1 MQLFNA
7 ITRCIRVSRGGS
19 AVHCPFCR
27 HEDTKVSDSR
37 VTDDGLA
44 IRRRRNCP
52 VCGRKFTTI
61 EQIQLSVVKR
71 SGVVEPFSRDK
82 IVTGVGKACQGRPV
96 TQAQLAA
103 LGQRVE
109 ETLRSSGCA
118 EIPAEDIGVA
128 ILGPLAELDPVTYL
142 RFASV
147 YKNYDSVDDF
157 TAEIEL
163 MKQRA
168 LEQKVEPEERPTRRR
183 RARRVKSEPSDSQQP
198 LIG

>member
-1 MQLFNA
+1 M
-7 ITRCIRVSRGGS
+7 
-19 AVHCPFCR
+19 HCPFCR

-52 VCGRKFTTI
+52 TCGRKFTTI

-71 SGVVEPFSRDK
+71 SGVVEAFSRDK
-82 IVTGVGKACQGRPV
+82 IVKGVGKACQGRPV
-96 TQAQLAA
+96 TPAQLAA

-109 ETLRSSGCA
+109 EALRSSGHA

-128 ILGPLAELDPVTYL
+128 ILGPLAELDPVAYL

-157 TAEIEL
+157 TAEIAA
-163 MKQRA
+163 MKKRA
-168 LEQKVEPEERPTRRR
+168 PEHLPESETRPRGRRR
-183 RARRVKSEPSDSQQP
+183 TGRTKTEPSESQQP

>member
-1 MQLFNA
+1 M
-7 ITRCIRVSRGGS
+7 
-19 AVHCPFCR
+19 HCPFCR

-52 VCGRKFTTI
+52 TCCRKFTTI

-71 SGVVEPFSRDK
+71 SGVVEAFSRDK
-82 IVTGVGKACQGRPV
+82 IIKGVGKACQGRPV
-96 TQAQLAA
+96 TPAQLAA

-109 ETLRSSGCA
+109 ETLRSSGHA
-118 EIPAEDIGVA
+118 EIPSEEIGVA
-128 ILGPLAELDPVTYL
+128 ILGPLAELDPVAYL

-157 TAEIEL
+157 TAEIAA
-163 MKQRA
+163 MKNRA
-168 LEQKVEPEERPTRRR
+168 PEHLSESGPRPGGRARTRRT
-183 RARRVKSEPSDSQQP
+183 KTEPSESQQP

>member
-1 MQLFNA
+1 M
-7 ITRCIRVSRGGS
+7 
-19 AVHCPFCR
+19 HCPFCR

-52 VCGRKFTTI
+52 ACGRKFTTI

-71 SGVVEPFSRDK
+71 SGVVEAFSRDK
-82 IVTGVGKACQGRPV
+82 IIKGVGKACQGRPV
-96 TQAQLAA
+96 TQVQLAA

-109 ETLRSSGCA
+109 ETLRASGQA

-128 ILGPLAELDPVTYL
+128 ILGPLAELDPVAYL

-157 TAEIEL
+157 AAEIAS

-168 LEQKVEPEERPTRRR
+168 LEQKAAEPEPRPTSRRR
-183 RARRVKSEPSDSQQP
+183 SRRTRTEPSDSQQP